1 MAHRGVGRAFAATA
15 MLARR
20 IGAGALG
27 ALALAAL
34 AGCVQ
39 QPVAPRTA
47 APKHGLAL
55 APVAFAAVPGW
66 REDRPSEAMPAFLA
80 GCRALAAMPA
90 DQEMGGQGEAAARG
104 GAPAQWRPACDA
116 AQAVAPGDDAAARG
130 FFEAWFQP
138 YAVSDSGEPKA
149 TAAQGLYTGYFD
161 PEVSGARSPG
171 AGFNTPLLGRP
182 ADLVQVDL
190 GDFVEDLR
198 GRSIA
203 GRVQDGRL
211 APYYDRAQIVGGVLA
226 RRRLELLW
234 LADPVDAFIL
244 QIQGSGRVDL
254 PGGKVVRVSYA
265 GQNGR
270 PYVPIGRVLADRG
283 QIPLDQ
289 VSMQSIRAWLAAHP
303 EQADEVMNQ
312 NPSYVFFRE
321 VDTLRPDQGPPGA
334 MGVPLT
340 PGRSAAVD
348 RAFIPLGAPL
358 FVATTDPVSGAPMQR
373 LVLAQDLG
381 GAIRGPVRADLF
393 FGWGREAEDRAGRMR
408 QHGTQY
414 LLLPRPP
421 ATTTAAVGAPAAST
435 ALPQ

>member
-1 MAHRGVGRAFAATA
+1 MRLAQVAR
-15 MLARR
+15 ARR
-20 IGAGALG
+20 
-27 ALALAAL
+27 ALAVSLLAGLAL
-34 AGCVQ
+34 SGCVQ
-39 QPVAPRTA
+39 PQVATSPA
-47 APKHGLAL
+47 APKHTLAL
-55 APVAFAAVPGW
+55 SSVPFTAVPGW
-66 REDRPSEAMPAFLA
+66 RQDHVAEAMPAFLA
-80 GCRALAAMPA
+80 SCRAILGPAAQPL
-90 DQEMGGQGEAAARG
+90 GGQGEAAARG
-104 GAPAQWRPACDA
+104 GTPAQWRPACDA
-116 AQAVAPGDDAAARG
+116 AGAVPPGDDAAARS

-138 YAVSDSGEPKA
+138 YAVADSGQPKA
-149 TAAQGLYTGYFD
+149 EQSQGLYTGYFD
-161 PEVSGARSPG
+161 PEVVGARSPG
-171 AGFNTPLLGRP
+171 GPFTTPLLGRP

-190 GDFVEDLR
+190 GDFTEDLK

-211 APYYDRAQIVGGVLA
+211 APYYDRAQIVGGVLG

-234 LADPVDAFIL
+234 LADPIDAFVL

-289 VSMQSIRAWLAAHP
+289 VSMQTIRAWLVAHP
-303 EQADEVMNQ
+303 AQADEVMNQ

-321 VDTLRPDQGPPGA
+321 LDTLRPDQGPPGA
-334 MGVPLT
+334 LGVPLT

-358 FVATTDPVSGAPMQR
+358 FVATTDPISGAALQR
-373 LVLAQDLG
+373 LAMAQDLG

-393 FGWGREAEDRAGRMR
+393 FGWGREAEERAGRMHQR
-408 QHGTQY
+408 GSEF
-414 LLLPRPP
+414 LFLPRPP
-421 ATTTAAVGAPAAST
+421 AVTAAMP
-435 ALPQ
+435 